1 MNKMRV
7 FIWLIAL
14 IGFSACQSKSGQ
26 TTEQENVDSLTVA
39 PTEEEKTI
47 TGVVG
52 DASMHNFMLVTLEGD
67 TLFVS
72 TMDQEPGDVSG
83 FESGDTVRVDY
94 IEEEEEPGSST
105 IPTAKKVTRKMK
117 KKMLA
122 ATLLTSLLAACGGN
136 STSIVG
142 AWVEPVPGMEGQVQG
157 INIEEGGI
165 ASSVNMATLVYESW
179 KQEGDQLV
187 LTGKS
192 IGNGQTIEF
201 ADTMAIKKLTPDSLI
216 LDNQGMEIRYAK
228 QK

>member
-83 FESGDTVRVDY
+83 CRFYKANSGRYVPKTTNFIY
-94 IEEEEEPGSST
+94 NLT
-105 IPTAKKVTRKMK
+105 VTRKMK

>member
-1 MNKMRV
+1 
-7 FIWLIAL
+7 
-14 IGFSACQSKSGQ
+14 
-26 TTEQENVDSLTVA
+26 
-39 PTEEEKTI
+39 
-47 TGVVG
+47 
-52 DASMHNFMLVTLEGD
+52 
-67 TLFVS
+67 
-72 TMDQEPGDVSG
+72 
-83 FESGDTVRVDY
+83 
-94 IEEEEEPGSST
+94 
-105 IPTAKKVTRKMK
+105 
-117 KKMLA
+117 MLA
-122 ATLLTSLLAACGGN
+122 ATLLMGLLAACGGN

-157 INIEEGGI
+157 INIGEGGI